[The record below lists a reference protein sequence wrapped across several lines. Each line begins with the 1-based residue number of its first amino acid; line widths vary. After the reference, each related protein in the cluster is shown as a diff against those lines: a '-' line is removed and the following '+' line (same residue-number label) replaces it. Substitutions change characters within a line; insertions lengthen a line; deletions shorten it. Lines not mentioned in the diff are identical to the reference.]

1 MVTTET
7 VVETLANLD
16 LQLVRQ
22 AKAGD
27 KESFTQLYEQMA
39 AELYKVALFT
49 VGSSFDAEDV
59 VSDTFLEAYKGI
71 HSLRDEGS
79 FRPWIMRIL
88 HIRCKRKIREI
99 IGRKSGQ
106 DIDEFYDL
114 PAPGAAV
121 EELIEQRT
129 AVGKAMQALSYEERL
144 IVTLSVL
151 EGYTIREIAQVLG
164 HPQGTVSSKLHRTLA
179 KLRKAL
185 S

>member
-1 MVTTET
+1 MRACGHV
-7 VVETLANLD
+7 
-16 LQLVRQ
+16 
-22 AKAGD
+22 
-27 KESFTQLYEQMA
+27 LYHQ
-39 AELYKVALFT
+39 
-49 VGSSFDAEDV
+49 G
-59 VSDTFLEAYKGI
+59 
-71 HSLRDEGS
+71 
-79 FRPWIMRIL
+79 
-88 HIRCKRKIREI
+88 
-99 IGRKSGQ
+99 GRKSGQ